1 MQRLLVP
8 RETAT
13 EQVLDKGYVR
23 LVDYMGSDL
32 SVVNAARVSFEKE
45 SEEFSDKDQSL
56 LNYLIRKNEYSPF
69 RHATM
74 TFEVY
79 APIMVARQWWKYVV
93 GSDHTMEAWNES
105 SRRYVT
111 EAPTYYTPEWRGAPD
126 NKKQGSSG
134 FIHDKLIT
142 DRWTY
147 RLLQRQRESIKD
159 YEDAIADGIAP
170 EQARVFLLGYGMY
183 VRWRWT
189 ASLQSVMHFLNQR
202 VEESAQ
208 YEIQQYAHAV
218 HKLAEELFPISISA
232 CPRPNLDESD
242 R

>member
-1 MQRLLVP
+1 MLTLKSSNQR
-8 RETAT
+8 
-13 EQVLDKGYVR
+13 QVLDKGYVR
-23 LVDYMGSDL
+23 IVDHMGSDL

-45 SEEFSDKDQSL
+45 SEEFSDKDQKL
-56 LNYLIRKNEYSPF
+56 LNYLIRKNEFSPF

-79 APIMVARQWWKYVV
+79 APLMVARQWWKYVV
-93 GSDHTMEAWNES
+93 GSDHRDPITAWNES

-111 EAPTYYTPEWRGAPD
+111 EEPSYYTPRWRGTPE
-126 NKKQGSSG
+126 NKKQGSTD
-134 FIHDKLIT
+134 FIEADEFTH
-142 DRWTY
+142 
-147 RLLQRQRESIKD
+147 RLAHLQDLTIEA
-159 YEDAIADGIAP
+159 YEEAIEHGIAP

-189 ASLQSVMHFLNQR
+189 ASLEGVMHFLNQR

-218 HKLAEELFPISISA
+218 YYLAEELYPISISA
-232 CPRPNLDESD
+232 CPRPTSYEENSQ
-242 R
+242 